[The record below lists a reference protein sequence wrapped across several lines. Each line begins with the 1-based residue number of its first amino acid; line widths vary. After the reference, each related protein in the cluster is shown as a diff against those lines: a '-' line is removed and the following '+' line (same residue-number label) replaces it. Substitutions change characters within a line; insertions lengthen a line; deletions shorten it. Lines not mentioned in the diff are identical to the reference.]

1 MDFQKIYAEFKT
13 ADAKHDLE
21 KMCNII
27 SQVKEDYIEL
37 LKAKKWEE
45 IPKIPMYIIYH
56 VGLLIYYSMKLLN
69 EGKGEKATDYLLAV
83 SKISEKSFIDFFHLR
98 YLLGRALYQTGDYH
112 TAEKIFCRYEEARI
126 EQFGDFDELSMFY
139 RANCCA
145 LLGYFDVAARLY
157 EFILK
162 IKANFPEVKKNLD
175 IVRQG
180 TNKNLVRE
188 VKSLWKFT
196 NWRYVPIFIN
206 ARDRLG
212 VLKKLIDWLL
222 DAGYRNLIILDNN
235 STYPPLLEYY
245 NKLERIRGGDILKLL
260 GWEKISATKLYG
272 IRGFLS

>member
-1 MDFQKIYAEFKT
+1 MDLQKVYAEFKA

-27 SQVKEDYIEL
+27 LQTKEEYIEL
-37 LKAKKWEE
+37 IQAEKWEA
-45 IPKIPMYIIYH
+45 IPDLAKYCLYH
-56 VGLLIYYSMKLLN
+56 TELLIYCAMKFLN
-69 EGKGEKATDYLLAV
+69 EGKADKATICLLTL

-98 YLLGRALYQTGDYH
+98 YLLGRALYQTGDYK
-112 TAEKIFCRYEEARI
+112 TAEKLFYRYEETRL

-145 LLGYFDVAARLY
+145 LLGDFNTAAQLY
-157 EFILK
+157 ELILK
-162 IKANFPEVKKNLD
+162 MKANFPEAKKNFD
-175 IVRQG
+175 IVRHG
-180 TNKNLVRE
+180 SNKKLVLE

-212 VLKKLIDWLL
+212 VMKKLIDWLL

-245 NKLERIRGGDILKLL
+245 NNIERMRGGVYQDC
-260 GWEKISATKLYG
+260 
-272 IRGFLS
+272 

>member
-21 KMCNII
+21 KMSEII
-27 SQVKEDYIEL
+27 AQINEHCATL
-37 LKAKKWEE
+37 AQAGKANE
-45 IPKIPMYIIYH
+45 IPNEAYIIKSYINIL
-56 VGLLIYYSMKLLN
+56 VFEIMRLLN
-69 EGKGEKATDYLLAV
+69 AGKGDKAMVYLL
-83 SKISEKSFIDFFHLR
+83 SMNKFSNQSFNQFFYLR
-98 YLLGRALYQTGDYH
+98 YLLGKALYQTGDYE
-112 TAEKIFCRYEEARI
+112 TAEKIFCRYEEARA
-126 EQFGDFDELSMFY
+126 EEFGDFDELSMFY

-162 IKANFPEVKKNLD
+162 IKADFPETKKNLKL
-175 IVRQG
+175 VQSG

-206 ARDRLG
+206 SRDRLG

-245 NKLERIRGGDILKLL
+245 NNIERMKKGGVYQDC
-260 GWEKISATKLYG
+260 
-272 IRGFLS
+272 